1 MSLYGRTDSNAN
13 KTKAGVGI
21 GASSQAKT
29 VIYVDETEAA
39 LEANK
44 ERGLN
49 APGWWSYFT
58 YTDSSGATRH
68 KAEQLVFIAGG
79 DTNANETQADDA
91 TAADADITITITTQ
105 LSDVNGFADG
115 ASQNSLFQ
123 FASTISAG
131 GPSVQSYQWQK
142 KSPTSNRW
150 VNMSAGDGMTFAA
163 GTNAGAK
170 VASINATSIAKSIW
184 DGYKFRIKITST
196 NGAKEVISDTATLT
210 FA

>member
-21 GASSQAKT
+21 AASAQAKT
-29 VIYVDETEAA
+29 VLYIDETEAA

-91 TAADADITITITTQ
+91 QAADVAVLIDIQTQPADTAVAVGAALQ
-105 LSDVNGFADG
+105 LVLAATATPPGD
-115 ASQNSLFQ
+115 ASVL
-123 FASTISAG
+123 T
-131 GPSVQSYQWQK
+131 YQWQK
-142 KSPTSNRW
+142 KSGNRW
-150 VNMSAGDGMTFAA
+150 TNVSGATATTFDIATYAATDAGSYRV
-163 GTNAGAK
+163 K
-170 VASINATSIAKSIW
+170 INS
-184 DGYKFRIKITST
+184 ST
-196 NGAKEVISDTATLT
+196 GAKEVISATAVVTT
-210 FA
+210 A

>member
-29 VIYVDETEAA
+29 TIYIDETEAA

-79 DTNANETQADDA
+79 DTNANETQADDSI
-91 TAADADITITITTQ
+91 AADANVVIAIQNQPADTSVSVGAQ
-105 LSDVNGFADG
+105 LQLTVTATATPPGN
-115 ASQNSLFQ
+115 NTVL
-123 FASTISAG
+123 T
-131 GPSVQSYQWQK
+131 YQWQK
-142 KSPTSNRW
+142 KSGNRYSNISGATSAAYTVATYATAN
-150 VNMSAGDGMTFAA
+150 A
-163 GTNAGAK
+163 GTYRVK
-170 VASINATSIAKSIW
+170 IN
-184 DGYKFRIKITST
+184 ST
-196 NGAKEVISDTATLT
+196 NGGKELISDNAVVTTS
-210 FA
+210 

>member
-29 VIYVDETEAA
+29 TLYIDETEAS

-79 DTNANETQADDA
+79 EANADETQTDDSI
-91 TAADADITITITTQ
+91 AADANVVIAIQTQ
-105 LSDVNGFADG
+105 PQNTAVAVG
-115 ASQNSLFQ
+115 AQLQLTVVGTATPPGNNSVL
-123 FASTISAG
+123 T
-131 GPSVQSYQWQK
+131 YQWQK
-142 KSPTSNRW
+142 KSGNRYSNISGATS
-150 VNMSAGDGMTFAA
+150 AA
-163 GTNAGAK
+163 YTVGTYATTNAGTYRVK
-170 VASINATSIAKSIW
+170 IN
-184 DGYKFRIKITST
+184 ST
-196 NGAKEVISDTATLT
+196 NGGKELISDNAVVTTA
-210 FA
+210 

>member
-21 GASSQAKT
+21 AASSQAKT
-29 VIYVDETEAA
+29 TLYIDETEAA

-49 APGWWSYFT
+49 APGWWSYYT

-91 TAADADITITITTQ
+91 QAADANVVLAIGTQ
-105 LSDVNGFADG
+105 PADASVAVG
-115 ASQNSLFQ
+115 AQLQLTVVATATPPGNNSVV
-123 FASTISAG
+123 T
-131 GPSVQSYQWQK
+131 YQWQK
-142 KSPTSNRW
+142 KSGNRYSNISGATSAAYT
-150 VNMSAGDGMTFAA
+150 VATYAAGDA
-163 GTNAGAK
+163 GTYRVKLN
-170 VASINATSIAKSIW
+170 
-184 DGYKFRIKITST
+184 ST
-196 NGAKEVISDTATLT
+196 NGAKELISDVAVVTTA
-210 FA
+210 

>member
-1 MSLYGRTDSNAN
+1 MSLYGRTDSNAH
-13 KTKAGVGI
+13 KTTAGVGI

-29 VIYVDETEAA
+29 TIYIDETEAA

-91 TAADADITITITTQ
+91 TAADANVVIAIQNQPADTSVSVGAQ
-105 LSDVNGFADG
+105 LQLTVTATATPPGN
-115 ASQNSLFQ
+115 NSVL
-123 FASTISAG
+123 T
-131 GPSVQSYQWQK
+131 YQWQK
-142 KSPTSNRW
+142 KSGNRYSNISGATS
-150 VNMSAGDGMTFAA
+150 AA
-163 GTNAGAK
+163 YTVGTYATTNAGTYRVK
-170 VASINATSIAKSIW
+170 IN
-184 DGYKFRIKITST
+184 ST
-196 NGAKEVISDTATLT
+196 NGGKELISDNAVVTTA
-210 FA
+210 

>member
-21 GASSQAKT
+21 AASAQAKT
-29 VIYVDETEAA
+29 VLYIDETEAA

-68 KAEQLVFIAGG
+68 KAEQLVFVAGG

-91 TAADADITITITTQ
+91 QAADVAVLITINTQ
-105 LSDVNGFADG
+105 PADTAVAVG
-115 ASQNSLFQ
+115 AALQLTLAAIATPPGD
-123 FASTISAG
+123 ASVLT
-131 GPSVQSYQWQK
+131 YQWQK
-142 KSPTSNRW
+142 KSGNRW
-150 VNMSAGDGMTFAA
+150 ANVSGATGTTFD
-163 GTNAGAK
+163 
-170 VASINATSIAKSIW
+170 VASYAATDAGSYRVKINS
-184 DGYKFRIKITST
+184 ST
-196 NGAKEVISDTATLT
+196 GAKEVISATAVVTT
-210 FA
+210 A

>member
-21 GASSQAKT
+21 AASAQAKT
-29 VIYVDETEAA
+29 VLYIDETEAA

-68 KAEQLVFIAGG
+68 KAEQLVFVAGG

-91 TAADADITITITTQ
+91 QAADVAVVITINTQ
-105 LSDVNGFADG
+105 PADTSVAVG
-115 ASQNSLFQ
+115 AALQLTLAAISTPPGDASLL
-123 FASTISAG
+123 
-131 GPSVQSYQWQK
+131 SYQWQK
-142 KSPTSNRW
+142 KSGNRW
-150 VNMSAGDGMTFAA
+150 SNVSGATGTTFDIATYAATDAGSYRV
-163 GTNAGAK
+163 K
-170 VASINATSIAKSIW
+170 INSS
-184 DGYKFRIKITST
+184 
-196 NGAKEVISDTATLT
+196 NGAKEVISATAVVTT
-210 FA
+210 A